1 MCSMAKDELKNFLKE
16 RWVKA
21 CLIVNIILLL
31 TSLIII
37 FVNIKALPQRSYI
50 LYYTSL
56 EGIKMTGYFWNF
68 YLFWFI
74 GFFFSVLHLLLA
86 FVFWYRIKKL
96 SQFILSSNI
105 LLNIFLL
112 LAIAAIVAVNL

>member
-1 MCSMAKDELKNFLKE
+1 MCSMAKDELRNFLKE

-21 CLIVNIILLL
+21 CLIVNVVLLL

>member
-1 MCSMAKDELKNFLKE
+1 MAKDELKNFLKE

-21 CLIVNIILLL
+21 CLIVNVVLLL